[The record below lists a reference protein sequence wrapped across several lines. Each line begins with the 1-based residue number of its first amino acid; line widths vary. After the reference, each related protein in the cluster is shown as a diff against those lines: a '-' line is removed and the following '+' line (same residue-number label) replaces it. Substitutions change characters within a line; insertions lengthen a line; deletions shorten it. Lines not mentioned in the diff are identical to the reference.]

1 MCRWVGLLTL
11 LVWMPWAGAFAEDAA
26 SPATPGMQLPPTPAT
41 TAGFSD
47 WFGRP
52 PVDRQ
57 PRSWQKKKSGRVA
70 LFSSLLVPGL
80 GQLYNERAFWSV
92 VAAGVEF
99 YFIGDIIV
107 QQRLTNH
114 FRTLKNQPIDP
125 NDPEQ
130 VAKQQEYTVLFLLHR
145 DNRVQST
152 WLLGLTILLSGL
164 QAYVDAHLFDF
175 DGIGDVRLEAIS
187 GQPFGGAVRL
197 HF

>member
-1 MCRWVGLLTL
+1 MQCLGFLTVL
-11 LVWMPWAGAFAEDAA
+11 CWCPLTAAHAADATQ
-26 SPATPGMQLPPTPAT
+26 PATPLWRQPAPPAT
-41 TAGFSD
+41 VAGFRD

-57 PRSWQKKKSGRVA
+57 PRTWQKQKSGRVA

-80 GQLYNERAFWSV
+80 GQLYNERAFWSA

-99 YFIGDIIV
+99 YFIGDMVV
-107 QQRLTNH
+107 QQRLANH
-114 FRTLKNQPIDP
+114 FRTLMNEPIDAS
-125 NDPEQ
+125 DPGQ
-130 VAKQQEYTVLFLLHR
+130 VAQQQEYTVLFLLHR

-175 DGIGDVRLEAIS
+175 DGIGDVRLEPVS
-187 GQPFGGAVRL
+187 GQPLGGALRL